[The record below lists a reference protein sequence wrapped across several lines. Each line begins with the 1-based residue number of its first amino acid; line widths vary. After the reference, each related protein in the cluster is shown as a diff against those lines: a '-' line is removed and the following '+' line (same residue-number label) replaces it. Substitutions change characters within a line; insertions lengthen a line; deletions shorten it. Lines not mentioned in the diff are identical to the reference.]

1 MKNKIVEHKIVKEK
15 NYLIAFIFGSLWTA
29 LAFGISVGFGWILKV
44 GTGQM
49 LMVGIFSTLSFCYGI
64 HLGYKSGFYD
74 AEEIE
79 TVEHII
85 KEVKGGMK
93 K

>member
-1 MKNKIVEHKIVKEK
+1 MNNKIVEHKIVKEK
-15 NYLIAFIFGSLWTA
+15 DYTIAVLSGIFWMMIVSA
-29 LAFGISVGFGWILKV
+29 ISFGAGWIIKV

-49 LMVGIFSTLSFCYGI
+49 LIVGIFSTLSFCYGTY
-64 HLGYKSGFYD
+64 LGYTSGFFN

-85 KEVKGGMK
+85 KEVKGGK
-93 K
+93 KK